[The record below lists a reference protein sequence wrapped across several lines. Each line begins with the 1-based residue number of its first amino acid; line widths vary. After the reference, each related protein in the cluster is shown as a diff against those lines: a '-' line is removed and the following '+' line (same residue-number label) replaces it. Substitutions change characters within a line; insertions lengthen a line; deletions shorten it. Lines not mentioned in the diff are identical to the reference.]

1 MQVYLKEV
9 PLLPIKS
16 LSLAVSASK
25 EAFPS
30 VLKWN
35 IILHSEV
42 CNSIVYNLVLYI
54 FHMHT
59 QYRVTH
65 ALAGYGQE
73 IVFLFQRTA
82 AVLAYMQ

>member
-9 PLLPIKS
+9 PFLPTKS

-25 EAFPS
+25 EVFPS

-35 IILHSEV
+35 ITLHSEV

-54 FHMHT
+54 FHIIHSTESHMHW
-59 QYRVTH
+59 QDMDRK
-65 ALAGYGQE
+65 
-73 IVFLFQRTA
+73 
-82 AVLAYMQ
+82 